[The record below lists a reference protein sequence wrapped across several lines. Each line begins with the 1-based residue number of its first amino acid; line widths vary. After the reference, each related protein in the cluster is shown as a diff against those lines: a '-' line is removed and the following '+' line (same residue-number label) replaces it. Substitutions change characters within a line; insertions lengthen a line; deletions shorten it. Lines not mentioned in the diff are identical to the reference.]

1 MVDNATAR
9 MNMVESQLRTNKV
22 TDQRVLE
29 AFETIPRERFV
40 PDHLRSL
47 AYVDEDLRLK
57 GERYLVEPMVQARLM
72 NVADIR
78 AEDVVLVVGAG
89 TGYAC
94 AVLST
99 IAATVVGLES
109 DPELAK
115 LAESALQEQGV
126 DNAVVI
132 QGEMEKGYAK
142 QGPYDVILVNGAVAE
157 VPKALTDQ
165 LSPQGG
171 RLVTVVRSGTG
182 PGKGTVF
189 ERWDKAIGRRTL
201 FDANTPVL
209 PGFRKQPGFVF

>member
-1 MVDNATAR
+1 MVDYATAR

-29 AFETIPRERFV
+29 AFETMRRERFV
-40 PDHLRSL
+40 PEQLRSL

-57 GERYLVEPMVQARLM
+57 HDRYLVEPMVQARLM
-72 NVADIR
+72 NAADLR
-78 AEDVVLVVGAG
+78 PEDVVLVVGAG

-94 AVLST
+94 ALLST
-99 IAATVVGLES
+99 IAATVIGLES
-109 DPELAK
+109 DPDLAK
-115 LAESALQEQGV
+115 QAEAALQEQGI

-132 QGEMEKGYAK
+132 RGEMDKGYAK

-171 RLVTVVRSGTG
+171 RLVTVVRSGNG

-189 ERWDKAIGRRTL
+189 ERWDKAVGRRTL

-209 PGFRKQPGFVF
+209 PGFHKQTGFVF